1 MFIFRKIWRVLF
13 SCYLRFEIRPF
24 FALLL
29 TILHLYD
36 AIADI
41 ETNRLISTKTFQ
53 NDLRFLGRSSR
64 LE

>member
-24 FALLL
+24 TLLL

-36 AIADI
+36 AIAHI

-53 NDLRFLGRSSR
+53 NDCRFLGRSSR